1 MTIPLRL
8 PKHENQ
14 EYNESLT
21 NQENNK
27 VGHIVAWKVERNV
40 AKTRQAKIK
49 IKALQQVGFSVKDI
63 EKTMKDY
70 WNILGIGPHAISG
83 LKPSQDVVLTYGGKP
98 ANYKF
103 KASFAQVG
111 PVELELIQS
120 IEGHTIYDDYIA
132 AHGEGANHLQYMVDS
147 LEEMD
152 KHVEIMSR
160 NGFPMLM
167 GGRVGS
173 KIGFAYLDTV
183 SALKTIWEVLRMPDK
198 SFSRHTYPSDG
209 SEVSPAKIKIRAI
222 TRIGIVVEN
231 LEEVT
236 VSYRDILGI
245 GPWDISEYAFP
256 ALHDV
261 TFQGRAVNTK
271 WRAALARVG
280 PVQLE
285 LLQPL
290 SGDNLY
296 YDFLRKHGE
305 GIHHLQFMVDDIER
319 TNRIMAAEG
328 FPVLMGGGLLD
339 GGFAFYDTVGPL
351 KIVREAFQPPKGVPH
366 VV

>member
-1 MTIPLRL
+1 VRRFHIRL

-14 EYNESLT
+14 EYNKRLT

-27 VGHIVAWKVERNV
+27 VGNIVLWKVERNM

-49 IKALQQVGFSVKDI
+49 ALHQVGFPVRDI

-70 WNILGIGPHAISG
+70 WNILGIGPHTISG
-83 LKPSQDVVLTYGGKP
+83 LKPSPDVVLTYGVKP

-103 KASFAQVG
+103 RASFAQVG

-132 AHGEGANHLQYMVDS
+132 AHGEGANHLQYLVDS

-152 KHVEIMSR
+152 EHVEILSKK
-160 NGFPMLM
+160 GFPLLM
-167 GGRVGS
+167 GGRVGN

-183 SALKTIWEVLRMPDK
+183 SALKTIWEVVRMPDK
-198 SFSRHTYPSDG
+198 SFSRHIYPSNE
-209 SEVSPAKIKIRAI
+209 SEVSPAKIKVRAI

-236 VSYRDILGI
+236 VNYQDILGI
-245 GPWDISEYAFP
+245 GPWDISEYASP
-256 ALHDV
+256 ALHDI
-261 TFQGRAVNTK
+261 TYRGEAVNTK
-271 WRAALARVG
+271 WRTALANVG
-280 PVQLE
+280 DVQLA
-285 LLQPL
+285 LLQPV

-296 YDFLRKHGE
+296 SEFIRKHGE
-305 GIHHLQFMVDDIER
+305 GIHHLQFLVDDIKK
-319 TNRIMAAEG
+319 TNRIMEAEG

-339 GGFAFYDTVGPL
+339 GGFAYYDTLEPL
-351 KIVREAFQPPKGVPH
+351 KIIWEAFQPPKEMLPVL
-366 VV
+366 